1 VDPRGLS
8 TGEYDIQDNISM
20 RVSTDQLRATQDTL
34 RVLAEN
40 TDGRAIVNRNDLA
53 KGMQQIVRDSSA
65 YYLLGYNS
73 TPAHQDGKFHAIR
86 VRVKRPGME
95 VRARKGYWALTAEE
109 TVRTVSGPKV
119 TVPPAVSRALSGIA
133 PTTGRRLVR
142 TWMGHAPGPDGRTKV
157 TFVWEPVPPPP
168 GITRENVQ
176 RVALTA
182 LAPSGTVLFSG
193 KIPEGEPAAA
203 GRGASLA
210 IDLPPGRVKL
220 RVAVEGGGADSM
232 DTEER
237 DVVVPD
243 LTVPDLKL
251 GTPRVLVAR
260 SGRDY
265 QQITADPEAQP
276 VALREF
282 RRSDRLLIRIS
293 AFGAGADKAT
303 GAARLLNRQ
312 GTKMSDLPVPSPA
325 AGQPY
330 LVDLPLSSLAVG
342 EYVVEFSATVEGQQP
357 VTELIAFRI
366 TS

>member
-1 VDPRGLS
+1 
-8 TGEYDIQDNISM
+8 
-20 RVSTDQLRATQDTL
+20 
-34 RVLAEN
+34 
-40 TDGRAIVNRNDLA
+40 
-53 KGMQQIVRDSSA
+53 
-65 YYLLGYNS
+65 
-73 TPAHQDGKFHAIR
+73 
-86 VRVKRPGME
+86 
-95 VRARKGYWALTAEE
+95 LTAEE

-142 TWMGHAPGPDGRTKV
+142 TWMGHARGDEGKTKV

-168 GITRENVQ
+168 GITRDSVQ
-176 RVALTA
+176 RVSLTA
-182 LAPSGTVLFSG
+182 TSSTGAVLFSG
-193 KIPEGEPAAA
+193 KIPEGDPPAA

-210 IDLPPGRVKL
+210 VDLPPGRVKL

-237 DVVVPD
+237 EFVVPD

-260 SGRDY
+260 SGREY
-265 QQITADPEAQP
+265 QQITSDPDAQP

-282 RRSDRLLIRIS
+282 RRADRLLIRVA

-312 GTKMSDLPVPSPA
+312 GTKMSDLPVPAPA
-325 AGQPY
+325 PGQPY
-330 LVDLPLSSLAVG
+330 VVDLPLSSLPAG
-342 EYVVEFSATVEGQQP
+342 EYIVEVSATVEGQP
-357 VTELIAFRI
+357 PATELIAFRI

>member
-1 VDPRGLS
+1 
-8 TGEYDIQDNISM
+8 
-20 RVSTDQLRATQDTL
+20 
-34 RVLAEN
+34 
-40 TDGRAIVNRNDLA
+40 
-53 KGMQQIVRDSSA
+53 
-65 YYLLGYNS
+65 
-73 TPAHQDGKFHAIR
+73 
-86 VRVKRPGME
+86 
-95 VRARKGYWALTAEE
+95 
-109 TVRTVSGPKV
+109 
-119 TVPPAVSRALSGIA
+119 
-133 PTTGRRLVR
+133 
-142 TWMGHAPGPDGRTKV
+142 
-157 TFVWEPVPPPP
+157 
-168 GITRENVQ
+168 
-176 RVALTA
+176 
-182 LAPSGTVLFSG
+182 
-193 KIPEGEPAAA
+193 
-203 GRGASLA
+203 
-210 IDLPPGRVKL
+210 
-220 RVAVEGGGADSM
+220 M